1 MTMQKE
7 ADSVGM
13 DDFVRVM
20 KALSDPGRVRILKLL
35 SAGEL
40 CACQIIRGLGLAQ
53 PTVSR
58 HMRLLTDAGLVRARK
73 AGAWVHYR
81 LAGEHA
87 SPVVRVMLERLS
99 GWLEDDAGVL
109 ELRAAVSRGCGELDK
124 PGRLGQEEASA
135 PSGVCGREAGRNA

>member
-1 MTMQKE
+1 MLKKT
-7 ADSVGM
+7 DRVGM

-40 CACQIIRGLGLAQ
+40 CACQIISGLGLAQ

-58 HMRLLTDAGLVRARK
+58 HMRLLADAGLVRARK

-81 LAGEHA
+81 LAGEYA
-87 SPVVRVMLERLS
+87 SPVARVMLERLS

-109 ELRAAVSRGCGELDK
+109 ELRAAVSRGCAPLDK
-124 PGRLGQEEASA
+124 PARLGQEETSA
-135 PSGVCGREAGRNA
+135 PSGARGRETGRNA